1 MGIVQVI
8 GRVISAAANLMA
20 CVQGVCFGPGKQ
32 SDLSIQ
38 NTEYFG
44 PFQRGRERV
53 EPKDRDINPPIT
65 GRDQP

>member
-1 MGIVQVI
+1 MGIVQAI

-38 NTEYFG
+38 NTEHFG
-44 PFQRGRERV
+44 RFKGV
-53 EPKDRDINPPIT
+53 VK
-65 GRDQP
+65 G